1 MRLLHLADLHLDTLF
16 AARSPELRDRLREA
30 GREALHR
37 AVSLAI
43 EREVDGVLMSGDL
56 FDGSRLSY
64 RTERFLLRELERLGE
79 ADIPFLY
86 CTGNHDPGQG
96 IAGSGR
102 IEWPDHV
109 ELFDRPEPRTVV
121 VRRAGKIV
129 GTVTAAGHAVAHEAD
144 DLSARFPSPASWRD
158 SGSGESGAPGAGGP
172 GGQVGARLPAVA
184 MLHTQVTGAG
194 GAADHDR
201 YAPSELPSLRRAGYD
216 YWALGHIHL
225 REALERLPGIHYPG
239 NPQGRSPRETGAK
252 GALLVELPG
261 AGVAP
266 SVEFV
271 ELAPIRWERL
281 EVDGLREAST
291 FDDFIGL
298 VRDRWLELRTGDPGL
313 PGTQWIVR
321 LVPVGASP
329 LAAELDHPESR
340 RELGDEIART
350 LDLLDVELRVEGIR
364 STVDPDE
371 YRDRRDPAGL
381 ALRMISELDSAEGAA
396 ALIERLGLE
405 PGELAGLRDAP
416 ESDPAPYIRRLLGGG
431 LGARILIE
439 HFRREGEGA

>member
-1 MRLLHLADLHLDTLF
+1 MRILHLADLHLDTLF

-30 GREALHR
+30 GREVLRR

-43 EREVDGVLMSGDL
+43 EREVDGVLMAGDL
-56 FDGSRLSY
+56 FDGRRLSY

-79 ADIPFLY
+79 AGIPFLY

-109 ELFDRPEPRTVV
+109 ELFDRPQPRTVEL
-121 VRRAGKIV
+121 RRDGEVV

-144 DLSARFPSPASWRD
+144 DLSTRFPSPSSWRD
-158 SGSGESGAPGAGGP
+158 SQPAESGAPDAVGPEGQAGAG
-172 GGQVGARLPAVA
+172 LPAVA

-201 YAPSELPSLRRAGYD
+201 YAPSELPNLRRAGYD

-271 ELAPIRWERL
+271 ELAPVRWERL
-281 EVDGLREAST
+281 EVDGLRAATT
-291 FDDFIGL
+291 FDEFIGI
-298 VRDRWLELRTGDPGL
+298 VGDRWRELRAEDPGL

-340 RELGDEIART
+340 RDLGDEIART
-350 LDLLDVELRVEGIR
+350 LDLLGVELRVEGIR
-364 STVDPDE
+364 STVDPDQ
-371 YRDRRDPAGL
+371 YRERRDPAGL
-381 ALRMISELDSAEGAA
+381 ALRLLAEAESREGTA
-396 ALIERLGLE
+396 ALIERIGLD
-405 PGELAGLRDAP
+405 PAELAGFRDAP
-416 ESDPAPYIRRLLGGG
+416 ESDPSGYVRRLLGGG

-439 HFRREGEGA
+439 HFRREGESP